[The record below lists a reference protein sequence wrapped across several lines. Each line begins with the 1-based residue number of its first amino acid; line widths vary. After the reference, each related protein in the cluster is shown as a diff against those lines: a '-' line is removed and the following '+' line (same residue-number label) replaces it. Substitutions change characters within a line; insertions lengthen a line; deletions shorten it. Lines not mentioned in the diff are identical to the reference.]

1 MNKEKHSKVLI
12 VDDAQVNRLILASIL
27 ESNGISSD
35 LAEGGRE
42 CIDMCKKNTYDLILL
57 DHRMPDIDGID
68 TFVELKEIFETQG
81 RDIPVICHTTDDAEK
96 NINLY
101 KAAGFADVLLKPI
114 NPQQLSDILLTY
126 LPEGAVVDNTKK
138 SEEEQRILK
147 EISNLPDWVS
157 AINGLDTHSG
167 IEHCK
172 TSEDFIDTLSVFVH
186 SISAKSEDI
195 RQFARESN
203 WKMYTLR
210 VHSLKSMS
218 QLIGANSLAD
228 IAEELEYAG
237 RHEDTAVIAART
249 PELLKEY
256 LAFSTLL
263 EHLPDANDDNKT
275 ATTTL
280 PDISEATLSDAYTA
294 ISDFADCYDTESIQM
309 VLNSLNSY
317 HLPDSEQTKTASI
330 NKALHD
336 SDWEALRKLL

>member
-1 MNKEKHSKVLI
+1 MNNENHSKVLI

-57 DHRMPDIDGID
+57 DHRMPDIDGVD
-68 TFVELKEIFETQG
+68 TFIELKEIFETQG
-81 RDIPVICHTTDDAEK
+81 RNIPVICHTTDDAEK

-138 SEEEQRILK
+138 CEEEQRIAK
-147 EISNLPDWVS
+147 EIAKLPDWIS
-157 AINGLDTHSG
+157 DINELDIRSG
-167 IEHCK
+167 IEHCE
-172 TSEDFIDTLSVFVH
+172 TSADYLDALSVFVH

-195 RQFARESN
+195 RQYTGEGN

-237 RHEDTAVIAART
+237 RHEDTDVIAART
-249 PELLKEY
+249 PELLTEY
-256 LAFSTLL
+256 LAFSQLL
-263 EHLPDANDDNKT
+263 EHLPEPDDDNEVT
-275 ATTTL
+275 SAIL
-280 PDISEATLSDAYTA
+280 PDILETTLADAYAA
-294 ISDFADCYDTESIQM
+294 ISDFADCYDAESIHL
-309 VLNSLNSY
+309 VLDSLKTY

-330 NKALHD
+330 HKALHD
-336 SDWEALRKLL
+336 SDWEALRDLL